1 MKLEDYIPSV
11 DTCKKLRELGLSQ
24 ESIYTWV
31 LEQHSENPRWVL
43 SSDPP
48 QNEYQ
53 YSAFS
58 VGELGTILSEI
69 PMRLYPHQL
78 SLMTAMGSMAITEA
92 EFRSKMLIFFIENEM
107 MSHDWTAMWI
117 KDKDE
122 KMENFADDGRG
133 AVKLNEAR
141 QKAEDEDEAA

>member
-11 DTCKKLRELGLSQ
+11 ETCKKLRELGLSQ

-107 MSHDWTAMWI
+107 MSHDWTAMWLR
-117 KDKDE
+117 DSDE
-122 KMENFADDGRG
+122 
-133 AVKLNEAR
+133 
-141 QKAEDEDEAA
+141 

>member
-141 QKAEDEDEAA
+141 QKAEDETP

>member
-141 QKAEDEDEAA
+141 QKAEDETS

>member
-11 DTCKKLRELGLSQ
+11 DTCKKLRELSLSQ

-48 QNEYQ
+48 QDEYQ

-92 EFRSKMLIFFIENEM
+92 EFRSKMLIFFIENGM
-107 MSHDWTAMWI
+107 MSHDWMAMWV
-117 KDKDE
+117 KKGKE
-122 KMENFADDGRG
+122 KMMENFADDGRG

-141 QKAEDEDEAA
+141 EKADDEAA